1 MNVRYHHVSRSTGD
15 LQRVVEFYYALG
27 CVLEKRVR
35 HEDEGLI
42 RAVLSLPGSD
52 ARLQFV
58 QRDSGPV
65 AAPAPDWPD
74 HLAFHTNQVHA
85 VVEALL
91 EAGGTLVE
99 APRERRPGGSIIA
112 FVADPD
118 GHRVEIVQK
127 RSS

>member
-1 MNVRYHHVSRSTGD
+1 MNLRYHHVSRSTAD
-15 LQRVVEFYYALG
+15 LDRVLAFYYALG
-27 CVLEKRVR
+27 CVMEKRVR
-35 HEDEGLI
+35 HEDEGLV

-65 AAPAPDWPD
+65 AGPAPDWPD

-85 VVEALL
+85 LVQALL
-91 EAGGTLVE
+91 DAGGSLLE
-99 APRERRPGGSIIA
+99 EPRERRPGGSIIA

-118 GHRVEIVQK
+118 GHRVELVQK
-127 RSS
+127 RVS